1 MTILRLRDNRFGD
14 KGFQFKKH
22 AEATQETATD
32 TNFVSVASGDGN
44 IGNQQL
50 NPAQKEL
57 MSRFGTM
64 TLGDLSSLSNGALVD
79 LSGSH
84 LEEYNQDRGKKNLR
98 FIEYHE
104 NNAGFRLDTSNLMG
118 ALRFRDPKSGEAVQ
132 VEILSRFDSGS
143 NNYFLNYLLSKALN
157 VAVGSETVVAQNS
170 SVLDL
175 LLDVVFVK
183 RFGDAARNGLL
194 RQYRTY
200 RNNDWNFKGRLDVSR
215 HIRENIPLPHG
226 IAYVKRE
233 IDLDVPV
240 NRMLLLAS
248 QVVQRRRPDLFDN
261 NEDATDAFRIL
272 RTGIADPGD
281 IRTVLSCRDCRESIS
296 HPFYRET
303 WEPLRQIARMILE
316 EEKWQIFQEDA
327 EEEVSGVVFDGA
339 WLWEEYLATV
349 LVECG
354 YRHCVR
360 NQQPENDKFESLK
373 NEYNSNNVAPMY
385 PDFVRKDGDRY
396 VALADAKYKRFL
408 TRDDRLQM
416 IAYSFIY
423 DAKVV
428 SIIYPPED
436 VNCEGVNN
444 SIDEE
449 FTIGDS
455 NNDEQGYLGWFN
467 IRSVSSQAADK
478 TTNKYLRILSLGKIT
493 TRDSFEDL
501 AGVMY
506 ERECR
511 LRRMLQET
519 APEL

>member
-14 KGFQFKKH
+14 KGLQFKKH
-22 AEATQETATD
+22 AEASQETATD

-44 IGNQQL
+44 IEGQQL
-50 NPAQKEL
+50 NSCQKDL
-57 MSRFGTM
+57 LVRLGTM
-64 TLGDLSSLSNGALVD
+64 TLGDLASLSNGALVD

-118 ALRFRDPKSGEAVQ
+118 ALRFRSPESGESVQ
-132 VEILSRFDSGS
+132 VEILSRFDNGS

-215 HIRENIPLPHG
+215 HIRENLPLPHG

-349 LVECG
+349 LAECG
-354 YRHCVR
+354 YNHCVR
-360 NQQPENDKFESLK
+360 SQQPESDKFESLK
-373 NEYNSNNVAPMY
+373 NENNSNNVAPMY

-396 VALADAKYKRFL
+396 IALADAKYKRFL

-423 DAKVV
+423 DTKVV

-436 VNCEGVNN
+436 VNCEDKKEPGDDEAVIDGTNDNN
-444 SIDEE
+444 LSRR
-449 FTIGDS
+449 
-455 NNDEQGYLGWFN
+455 GWFN
-467 IRSVSSQAADK
+467 IRSVSSQTIDK
-478 TTNKYLRILSLGKIT
+478 TTNKYLRIISLGKIT
-493 TRDSFEDL
+493 TRDSFEHF
-501 AGVMY
+501 ASVMH

-511 LRRMLQET
+511 LRQMLKEI
-519 APEL
+519 APGR

>member
-14 KGFQFKKH
+14 KGLQFKKH
-22 AEATQETATD
+22 VEAPQETATD

-44 IGNQQL
+44 IEGQKL
-50 NPAQKEL
+50 NSCQKDL
-57 MSRFGTM
+57 LARFGTM
-64 TLGDLSSLSNGALVD
+64 TLGDLASLSNGALVD

-104 NNAGFRLDTSNLMG
+104 NNVGFRIDTSNLMG
-118 ALRFRDPKSGEAVQ
+118 ALRFRDSKSGEAVQ

-183 RFGDAARNGLL
+183 RFGDAARTGLL

-215 HIRENIPLPHG
+215 HIRENVPLPHG

-248 QVVQRRRPDLFDN
+248 QVVQRRRSDLFDN

-272 RTGIADPGD
+272 RTEIADPGD
-281 IRTVLSCRDCRESIS
+281 IRTVLSCRDCRETIS

-349 LVECG
+349 LASCG
-354 YRHCVR
+354 YSHCAKGR
-360 NQQPENDKFESLK
+360 SEDNKFEALK
-373 NEYNSNNVAPMY
+373 NEHSNKLCAPMY
-385 PDFVRKDGDRY
+385 PDFVCEDGEGRY
-396 VALADAKYKRFL
+396 IALADAKYKRFL
-408 TRDDRLQM
+408 QRDDRLQM

-423 DAKVV
+423 DVKVV

-436 VNCEGVNN
+436 VNCEGINN

-455 NNDEQGYLGWFN
+455 NNDEQGYRGWFN
-467 IRSVSSQAADK
+467 IRSASSQKTDK
-478 TTNKYLRILSLGKIT
+478 TTDKYLRVISFGKIMI
-493 TRDSFEDL
+493 RNSYADFYR
-501 AGVMY
+501 AMQN
-506 ERECR
+506 RECQ
-511 LRRMLQET
+511 LQRMIKIMGEY
-519 APEL
+519 

>member
-1 MTILRLRDNRFGD
+1 
-14 KGFQFKKH
+14 
-22 AEATQETATD
+22 
-32 TNFVSVASGDGN
+32 
-44 IGNQQL
+44 
-50 NPAQKEL
+50 
-57 MSRFGTM
+57 
-64 TLGDLSSLSNGALVD
+64 
-79 LSGSH
+79 
-84 LEEYNQDRGKKNLR
+84 
-98 FIEYHE
+98 
-104 NNAGFRLDTSNLMG
+104 
-118 ALRFRDPKSGEAVQ
+118 
-132 VEILSRFDSGS
+132 
-143 NNYFLNYLLSKALN
+143 
-157 VAVGSETVVAQNS
+157 
-170 SVLDL
+170 
-175 LLDVVFVK
+175 
-183 RFGDAARNGLL
+183 LL

-215 HIRENIPLPHG
+215 HIRENVPLPHG

-349 LVECG
+349 LAECG

-360 NQQPENDKFESLK
+360 NQQSENDKFESLK
-373 NEYNSNNVAPMY
+373 NEHNSNNVAPMY

-423 DAKVV
+423 DTKVV

-436 VNCEGVNN
+436 VNCEDKKEPGDEESVIDDE
-444 SIDEE
+444 SID
-449 FTIGDS
+449 
-455 NNDEQGYLGWFN
+455 NNQRRQGWFN
-467 IRSVSSQAADK
+467 IRSVSSQTADK
-478 TTNKYLRILSLGKIT
+478 TTNKYLRIFSLGKIT
-493 TRDSFEDL
+493 TRDSFEDF
-501 AGVMY
+501 AGVMH